1 MVATIILALAVLSAA
16 LVVGVFI
23 VALIELNEIDEIT
36 DGTRSGQGTTL
47 LAPLPGEDTRPSAC
61 AR

>member
-1 MVATIILALAVLSAA
+1 MVTTIILALAILTVA

-47 LAPLPGEDTRPSAC
+47 LVPVPGGDSGF
-61 AR
+61 